1 MVESLA
7 LVLDINIIIV
17 TMMLFFVAAIM
28 EIGGGYLVWQW
39 IREKQDTII
48 GLTGG
53 IILFLYGIIPTLQPS
68 HFGRTYAAYGGIF
81 IVASIVWGV
90 IVDKKKPNRFEIIG
104 SLVAI
109 SGAIII
115 FYTPCFCSVVHPTAS
130 LSELP

>member
-1 MVESLA
+1 MVESIA
-7 LVLDINIIIV
+7 PMEDSNIIIV
-17 TMMLFFVAAIM
+17 TLGLFFAAALM

-39 IREKQDTII
+39 IREKRGILI

-81 IVASIVWGV
+81 IISSIVWGM
-90 IVDKKKPNRFEIIG
+90 IVDKKPDRFEVIG

-109 SGAIII
+109 CGAIII
-115 FYTPCFCSVVHPTAS
+115 FYTPR
-130 LSELP
+130 